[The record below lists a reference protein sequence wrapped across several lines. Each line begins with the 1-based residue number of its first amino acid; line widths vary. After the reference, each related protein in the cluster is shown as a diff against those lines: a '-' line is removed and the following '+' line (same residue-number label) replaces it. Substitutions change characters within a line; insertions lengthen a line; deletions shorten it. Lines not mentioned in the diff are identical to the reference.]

1 MVMRHA
7 YRQSAE
13 EPQGGV
19 RLRHGPAVARETLV
33 FWGSAAFAAAAF
45 AVFAPLLLL
54 QLLGPMMDTDR
65 ERIWMLTVFCGGV
78 MALLFGTSGMLGAT
92 SYMTVRDVKDA
103 GSVMEAIKRQ
113 HNRRTDRGG
122 NGPYTRNFAIWV
134 IATGAILMAIYSA
147 LWLTLR

>member
-19 RLRHGPAVARETLV
+19 RFRGGPAVARETLV
-33 FWGSAAFAAAAF
+33 FWGSAVLAAAAF
-45 AVFAPLLLL
+45 AVIAPLLLL
-54 QLLGPMMDTDR
+54 QGLGPMMDADR

-78 MALLFGTSGMLGAT
+78 MALLFGASGMLGAT
-92 SYMTVRDVKDA
+92 SYMTIRDVKDA
-103 GSVMEAIKRQ
+103 GSVMEAIKR
-113 HNRRTDRGG
+113 HHHRRTDRGG
-122 NGPYTRNFAIWV
+122 NVPYTRNFAFWV